1 YLCRAATGV
10 RHLQFLHYAGFR
22 GTASA
27 IFGEKS
33 KVIYAVP
40 LQGEGICNFWREI
53 KSYLCRA
60 ATGVR
65 HLQFLHY
72 AGFRGTASAIFGEK

>member
-1 YLCRAATGV
+1 MPCRYRGTASTIFALCRLSGHGICNFWREIKRYLCRAATGV

-33 KVIYAVP
+33 KVIYAV
-40 LQGEGICNFWREI
+40 
-53 KSYLCRA
+53 
-60 ATGVR
+60 
-65 HLQFLHY
+65 
-72 AGFRGTASAIFGEK
+72 